1 MALPFDMG
9 FALDMRCGARGIYI
23 ISRLRSKHIEFTI
36 GKYIALRS
44 NISTIPRKQM
54 FPGDSF
60 LFCAIGNAGKIP
72 LGQDIFIGS
81 VQLRHAGGN
90 RLCAGIKLLQH
101 IFQAVAAGVAK
112 HPLPAFQDDIENAVY
127 LLFTTLPI
135 FPGRQVFS
143 ENIL

>member
-54 FPGDSF
+54 FPGDYF
-60 LFCAIGNAGKIP
+60 YFALLAIRGR
-72 LGQDIFIGS
+72 F
-81 VQLRHAGGN
+81 QLDRT
-90 RLCAGIKLLQH
+90 
-101 IFQAVAAGVAK
+101 
-112 HPLPAFQDDIENAVY
+112 D
-127 LLFTTLPI
+127 
-135 FPGRQVFS
+135 S
-143 ENIL
+143 